1 MVKTDFS
8 MIRFPKTTM
17 NSDNVLDD
25 VDILDS
31 SFGEEGEEEGE
42 MGEEEGEEE
51 GEMDKEEEAFEE
63 EEEELSQKIF
73 WFDKDEYKLNVPL
86 NYDEKIKRLYG
97 VEPEEDEPEVLK
109 NKAVLNG
116 KPLMSYSL
124 KDVKQKLKSL
134 KEPVPKKK

>member
-42 MGEEEGEEE
+42 MGEEEG
-51 GEMDKEEEAFEE
+51 E

-134 KEPVPKKK
+134 KEPV